1 MKISTSILNS
11 IDRINSVKELN
22 NTTTDYIHIDTMDG
36 IFVKNTTMN
45 IEEIKKINEITRKKL
60 DIHLMVENPIN
71 YIEKLNDMNIE
82 FITFHLEINKDINN
96 LIEKIKEQ
104 GYKVGVS
111 IKPNTKIENILPY
124 LKDIDLILV
133 MSVEPGAGGQEFLP
147 KTLEKISE
155 LSKIIKE
162 NNYDIEIEVDGGIND
177 QTITMLD
184 NVDIAVVGSY
194 IINSD
199 NYYRQIEN
207 LLKINKNKAVIN
219 SDNTKYSLKKMMIYK
234 ILLGIGILPFILI
247 IGFGLFSM
255 IFGFT
260 FFFTTNYGIGAFFES
275 IFFAGLIYWPI
286 LLIGLIFIII
296 SKYKLVKLKKL

>member
-11 IDRINSVKELN
+11 VDRINSVKKLN
-22 NTTTDYIHIDTMDG
+22 NTRTDYIHIDTMDG
-36 IFVKNTTMN
+36 IFVKNKAMD

-147 KTLEKISE
+147 QTLEKISE

-162 NNYDIEIEVDGGIND
+162 NNYNIEIEVDGGIKDSNIEKIYKNGA
-177 QTITMLD
+177 TIS
-184 NVDIAVVGSY
+184 VVGSY
-194 IINSD
+194 IINSN
-199 NYYRQIEN
+199 NYQEQIN
-207 LLKINKNKAVIN
+207 
-219 SDNTKYSLKKMMIYK
+219 
-234 ILLGIGILPFILI
+234 
-247 IGFGLFSM
+247 
-255 IFGFT
+255 
-260 FFFTTNYGIGAFFES
+260 
-275 IFFAGLIYWPI
+275 
-286 LLIGLIFIII
+286 
-296 SKYKLVKLKKL
+296 KLKKATL